1 MEYGL
6 DKKESKALGTSA
18 SHCNAGGG
26 GDPMNQGRSRMVWK
40 MDGKG
45 W

>member
-6 DKKESKALGTSA
+6 DKRESKALGTSA
-18 SHCNAGGG
+18 SHSTSGRG
-26 GDPMNQGRSRMVWK
+26 GDPMNQGRSHVVWK